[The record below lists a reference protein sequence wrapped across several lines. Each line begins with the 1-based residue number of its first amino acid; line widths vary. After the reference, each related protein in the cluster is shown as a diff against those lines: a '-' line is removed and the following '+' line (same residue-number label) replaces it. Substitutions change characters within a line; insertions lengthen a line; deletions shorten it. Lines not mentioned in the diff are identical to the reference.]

1 MSFNLLATQI
11 NNFLQ
16 PIQFN
21 TCGDMCND
29 RMGIC
34 VLADH
39 GGINEGASGV
49 LVCLFHWL
57 D

>member
-39 GGINEGASGV
+39 GESTRV
-49 LVCLFHWL
+49 LVVFLCACFIG
-57 D
+57 